1 MIDAAP
7 VAGASQLR
15 GRIRPNPSSAA
26 RQFAFDQ
33 ELSVPMDAIALR
45 SRYFSWLRARSGP
58 RPAKRRI
65 ERKQTALGKR

>member
-15 GRIRPNPSSAA
+15 GRIRPNPSSPA

-45 SRYFSWLRARSGP
+45 SRYFSWLQGSE
-58 RPAKRRI
+58 RPAACQ
-65 ERKQTALGKR
+65 ESN